1 MHPLLHLPI
10 SCTNQHSLIC
20 LILLVCLADPNNAA
34 NCTGTSAYSG
44 DYTSSGGTCMQSL
57 KVLFTHGSECR
68 LNGTYNIT
76 DIYIGCG
83 IDVATADCPLG
94 TALSSAYLTFSV
106 RSENFCSSSATNNVI
121 NNAITVDQFIAPNR
135 DFLLYNATDSH
146 NNLSQSTWRWGDV
159 MFMRMHFVGLPVYE
173 VNCTDIKTN
182 WGAGFGSID
191 INMHNLQIGS
201 IPSGY
206 GGMQKPAALGLD
218 FDNQAFLMMAMID
231 TTFVSSDVTDD
242 YTALQYGP
250 QRGVAYSLMVQVT
263 IRVSYSDTNG
273 QFRRRRRQ
281 VQQTFASGQASLGLS
296 PQKIVAFDETV
307 TAQESSSAASIH
319 NLSSAHSY
327 CVVATAFAIL
337 CALVM

>member
-1 MHPLLHLPI
+1 MK
-10 SCTNQHSLIC
+10 
-20 LILLVCLADPNNAA
+20 
-34 NCTGTSAYSG
+34 
-44 DYTSSGGTCMQSL
+44 SL

-94 TALSSAYLTFSV
+94 TALSAAYLTFSV

-135 DFLLYNATDSH
+135 DFLLYNATNTH
-146 NNLSQSTWRWGDV
+146 NNLSQSTWRWGDL
-159 MFMRMHFVGLPVYE
+159 MFMRMHFLGLPVYE
-173 VNCTDIKTN
+173 VNCTDIKSN
-182 WGAGFGSID
+182 WGAGFGTINID
-191 INMHNLQIGS
+191 MQNLQSGA
-201 IPSGY
+201 IPAGY
-206 GGMQKPAALGLD
+206 GGAQKPAALGLD

-263 IRVSYSDTNG
+263 IRVSYTDTNG

-281 VQQTFASGQASLGLS
+281 VQQSSSLSSGQASLGLS
-296 PQKIVAFDETV
+296 PQKIVAYET
-307 TAQESSSAASIH
+307 TAAEESAASSIH
-319 NLSSAHSY
+319 QLGSAHSY
-327 CVVATAFAIL
+327 CVVATIFAIL
-337 CALVM
+337 CTLVI